1 MRRREFI
8 TLLGGAAAWPLAARA
23 QQPAMPVI
31 GFLSAGLRDSV
42 LQYSL
47 PAFHLGLKEAGYI
60 EGQNL
65 TIEYRWADGHYD
77 RLPAL
82 ASQLVQHP
90 VTVIVAV
97 GGTASALAAK
107 ATSTKIPIVFNLG
120 SDPVKVGL
128 VASLNRPG
136 DRITGVSYLNASLE
150 PKRLEMLHEL
160 VPKATTVAVLVN
172 PNFPDAESQVRE
184 VQAAAR
190 ATGQEIVLLNAST
203 EHDFDAAFAT
213 IIEQRI
219 SGLMVQAD
227 PFLTASREQLV
238 LLTTRHAIPTIFAWR
253 EFAAAGGLMSYGTS
267 LADAY
272 RQVGIYAGRVL
283 SGIKPGD
290 LPVQQSVKVELVL
303 NFKAAKALGITFPLT
318 LLGRADEVIE

>member
-1 MRRREFI
+1 VRRREFI